1 MVITNS
7 RDGKVKIEG
16 NYDKINVVRGLV
28 LFIPKP
34 YTNPQKERK
43 KCCFKSIKSHKR
55 QWKEVEEKDKYV
67 EDNEISKLNIG
78 GASC

>member
-28 LFIPKP
+28 LFIPKT
-34 YTNPQKERK
+34 YTNPQKQNW
-43 KCCFKSIKSHKR
+43 FLKSIKSHKR
-55 QWKEVEEKDKYV
+55 Q
-67 EDNEISKLNIG
+67 
-78 GASC
+78 